1 MESFYIGQIFEEMY
15 PPEAADFCNQSQ
27 GTDNPCYI
35 KEIEQMNGKRMFKI
49 VPNDSPSE
57 EELKQEEITKLQAYL
72 SETDWY
78 VYRAMDTG
86 EPMPA
91 EVKQKRQEARD
102 VISRLREEL
111 EQL

>member
-1 MESFYIGQIFEEMY
+1 MSEEFTVGQIFEEKY
-15 PPEAADFCNQSQ
+15 PVDVAEFCNNSQ

-35 KEIEQMNGKRMFKI
+35 KEIESVNGKRMFKI

-57 EELKQEEITKLQAYL
+57 EQLRHQEIQRYQAYL
-72 SETDWY
+72 NETDWY

-86 EPMPA
+86 EPIPA

-102 VISRLREEL
+102 KISELRKG
-111 EQL
+111 

>member
-1 MESFYIGQIFEEMY
+1 MFQNFYIGQIFEEMY
-15 PPEAADFCNQSQ
+15 PQEAADFCNNSQ

-35 KEIEQMNGKRMFKI
+35 KEIEPMNGKRMFKI
-49 VPNDSPSE
+49 VPNDPPSK
-57 EELKQEEITKLQAYL
+57 EELTQLEIQRYQSYL

-91 EVKQKRQEARD
+91 DVKQKRQEARD
-102 VISRLREEL
+102 RISELRKS
-111 EQL
+111 